1 LTQLGNDLQRRVPL
15 RRHRR
20 PRADPNSSYVWIRLA
35 GLGKFVRNWGRIGT
49 NGLEIVEVFATEIE
63 AEAVLEASA
72 RAKRRRGYGDL

>member
-1 LTQLGNDLQRRVPL
+1 LETISKGECHFVGID
-15 RRHRR
+15 
-20 PRADPNSSYVWIRLA
+20 DPVLIQTHLVWIRLA
-35 GLGKFVRNWGRIGT
+35 DLGKFVRNWGRFGT

>member
-1 LTQLGNDLQRRVPL
+1 
-15 RRHRR
+15 
-20 PRADPNSSYVWIRLA
+20 
-35 GLGKFVRNWGRIGT
+35 VRNWGRIST